1 MIASDRNRF
10 VRKMGFLRTIT
21 GYYKWNGGVA
31 WLRNMITDKF
41 SKTTSLLLIA
51 TFALAMASTVS
62 AAGVGEMDTETGL
75 PSFLS
80 DDEGNNSLELLTFFL
95 FFVGYIAMGAA
106 FVFFMSERS
115 NVAPQY
121 RTTMTISALIVG
133 IAAFHYY
140 YMRGV
145 YADFGVVSI
154 EYRYMDWIITVPL
167 MALKFPSLVGKEAI
181 TDKKVAGLGFTGICF
196 TGALIMIGFGYL
208 GEAGLMS
215 AIPALLLGGMGWA
228 MIVVATGT
236 PWTDGLG
243 VDNSKIAPE
252 LMWSANALRWFIVV
266 GWIIYPLGY
275 LFSPEVA
282 LVEMDN
288 GAEIM
293 AVAYNIADIINK
305 IGFGVVAW
313 MGAKKATEA
322 LAAAE

>member
-1 MIASDRNRF
+1 MQN
-10 VRKMGFLRTIT
+10 KM
-21 GYYKWNGGVA
+21 
-31 WLRNMITDKF
+31 F

-51 TFALAMASTVS
+51 TMTLAFAGTVS
-62 AAGVGEMDTETGL
+62 AVDVNEIGANGL
-75 PSFLS
+75 PEFLS
-80 DDEGNNSLELLTFFL
+80 DDVGNDTLELITFFL

-106 FVFFMSERS
+106 FVFFMAERNS
-115 NVAPQY
+115 VAPQY

-145 YADFGVVSI
+145 YADYGSVSV

-181 TDKKVAGLGFTGICF
+181 TDAKAFGMGFTGVCF

-208 GEAGLMS
+208 GESGAIPGIAGLV
-215 AIPALLLGGMGWA
+215 LGGVGWA
-228 MIVVATGT
+228 MIIVATGT
-236 PWTDGLG
+236 PWSSGKG

-252 LMWSANALRWFIVV
+252 LMWSTNALRWFICV

-275 LFSPEVA
+275 LFNPTADILPDAV
-282 LVEMDN
+282 D
-288 GAEIM
+288 AEIM
-293 AVAYNIADIINK
+293 AILYNIADMINK

-322 LAAAE
+322 IAAAE

>member
-1 MIASDRNRF
+1 MLLDR
-10 VRKMGFLRTIT
+10 
-21 GYYKWNGGVA
+21 
-31 WLRNMITDKF
+31 F
-41 SKTTSLLLIA
+41 SRTTSLLLVA
-51 TFALAMASTVS
+51 TIALAMAGTVS
-62 AAGVGEMDTETGL
+62 AAETLPVGDNGL
-75 PSFLS
+75 PAFI
-80 DDEGNNSLELLTFFL
+80 EGNTLKTMTFFL

-145 YADFGVVSI
+145 YADYGTVSV

-167 MALKFPSLVGKEAI
+167 MALKFPSLIGKDAI
-181 TDKKVAGLGFTGICF
+181 TDTKVPVIGFGFTGVCF
-196 TGALIMIGFGYL
+196 TGALIMIGFGYA
-208 GEAGLMS
+208 GEAGLMNGL
-215 AIPALLLGGMGWA
+215 AALIIGGAGWA
-228 MIVVATGT
+228 MIIVATGT
-236 PWTDGLG
+236 PWTSGLG

-266 GWIIYPLGY
+266 GWVIYPLGY

-282 LVEMDN
+282 LIEMDN
-288 GAEIM
+288 GAEYM

-322 LAAAE
+322 MKA

>member
-1 MIASDRNRF
+1 MSAPYKTWLKRVVHAWMI
-10 VRKMGFLRTIT
+10 TP
-21 GYYKWNGGVA
+21 YYKQSYTYYH
-31 WLRNMITDKF
+31 LRNMITDKF

-62 AAGVGEMDTETGL
+62 AAGVGDMDALTGL

-80 DDEGNNSLELLTFFL
+80 DDVGNDSLELLTFFL

-243 VDNSKIAPE
+243 VDNSKISEE

-275 LFSPEVA
+275 LFSPEVE
-282 LVEMDN
+282 LIKMEN

-322 LAAAE
+322 LAAE

>member
-1 MIASDRNRF
+1 M
-10 VRKMGFLRTIT
+10 
-21 GYYKWNGGVA
+21 
-31 WLRNMITDKF
+31 RNMITDKF

-62 AAGVGEMDTETGL
+62 AAGVGEMDADTGL

-80 DDEGNNSLELLTFFL
+80 DDVGNDSLELLTFFL

-208 GEAGLMS
+208 GEAGLMD

-275 LFSPEVA
+275 LFSPEVE
-282 LVEMDN
+282 LIKMEN

-293 AVAYNIADIINK
+293 AVAYNVADIINK

-313 MGAKKATEA
+313 IGAKKATEA

>member
-1 MIASDRNRF
+1 MKTEN
-10 VRKMGFLRTIT
+10 
-21 GYYKWNGGVA
+21 
-31 WLRNMITDKF
+31 F

-51 TFALAMASTVS
+51 TLALAMAGTVS
-62 AAGVGEMDTETGL
+62 AAEIVDPSTKYADDTLGL
-75 PSFLS
+75 I
-80 DDEGNNSLELLTFFL
+80 TFFL
-95 FFVGYIAMGAA
+95 FFVGYISMGAA
-106 FVFFMSERS
+106 FVFFMAERNS
-115 NVAPQY
+115 VAPQY

-145 YADFGVVSI
+145 YTDLDAVSI

-181 TDKKVAGLGFTGICF
+181 TDEKFLGLGFTGICF
-196 TGALIMIGFGYL
+196 SGALIMIGFGYL
-208 GEAGLMS
+208 GESGAINGLAGLV
-215 AIPALLLGGMGWA
+215 LGGVGWA
-228 MIVVATGT
+228 MIIVATGT
-236 PWTDGLG
+236 PWSSGKG

-252 LMWSANALRWFIVV
+252 LIWSTNALRWFICV

-275 LFSPEVA
+275 LFNPTADILPDAV
-282 LVEMDN
+282 D
-288 GAEIM
+288 AEIM
-293 AVAYNIADIINK
+293 AILYNIADIINK

>member
-1 MIASDRNRF
+1 
-10 VRKMGFLRTIT
+10 
-21 GYYKWNGGVA
+21 
-31 WLRNMITDKF
+31 MITEKF

-62 AAGVGEMDTETGL
+62 AAGVGEMGADGL

-80 DDEGNNSLELLTFFL
+80 DDVGNDSLELLTFFL

-243 VDNSKIAPE
+243 VDNSKISPE

-282 LVEMDN
+282 LIEIDN

-313 MGAKKATEA
+313 MGAKKATEV
-322 LAAAE
+322 LAAE

>member
-1 MIASDRNRF
+1 
-10 VRKMGFLRTIT
+10 
-21 GYYKWNGGVA
+21 
-31 WLRNMITDKF
+31 
-41 SKTTSLLLIA
+41 
-51 TFALAMASTVS
+51 
-62 AAGVGEMDTETGL
+62 
-75 PSFLS
+75 
-80 DDEGNNSLELLTFFL
+80 
-95 FFVGYIAMGAA
+95 
-106 FVFFMSERS
+106 
-115 NVAPQY
+115 
-121 RTTMTISALIVG
+121 MTISALIVG

-145 YADFGVVSI
+145 YADYGTVSV

-167 MALKFPSLVGKEAI
+167 MALKFPSLVGKDAI
-181 TDKKVAGLGFTGICF
+181 TDAKAFGMGFTGICF

-208 GEAGLMS
+208 GESGAMGELVGS
-215 AIPALLLGGMGWA
+215 ASLGGILGLVLGGVGWA

-243 VDNSKIAPE
+243 VDNSKISEE

-282 LVEMDN
+282 LIEIDN

-313 MGAKKATEA
+313 MGAKKATEV
-322 LAAAE
+322 LAAE

>member
-1 MIASDRNRF
+1 MKTEN
-10 VRKMGFLRTIT
+10 
-21 GYYKWNGGVA
+21 
-31 WLRNMITDKF
+31 F

-51 TFALAMASTVS
+51 TLALAMAGTVS
-62 AAGVGEMDTETGL
+62 AAEIVDPAAEYAGDTLGL
-75 PSFLS
+75 I
-80 DDEGNNSLELLTFFL
+80 TFFL
-95 FFVGYIAMGAA
+95 FFVGYISMGAA
-106 FVFFMSERS
+106 FVFFMAERNS
-115 NVAPQY
+115 VAPQY

-145 YADFGVVSI
+145 YTDLGTVSI

-181 TDKKVAGLGFTGICF
+181 TDAKFLGMGFTGVCF
-196 TGALIMIGFGYL
+196 SGALIMIGFGYL
-208 GEAGLMS
+208 GESGAIDGMLGL
-215 AIPALLLGGMGWA
+215 ILGGVGWA
-228 MIVVATGT
+228 MIIVATGT
-236 PWTDGLG
+236 PWSSGKG

-252 LMWSANALRWFIVV
+252 LLWSTNALRYFIVV

-275 LFSPEVA
+275 LFNPTAGVSTAVDIEV
-282 LVEMDN
+282 
-288 GAEIM
+288 M
-293 AVAYNIADIINK
+293 AVLYNIADMINK